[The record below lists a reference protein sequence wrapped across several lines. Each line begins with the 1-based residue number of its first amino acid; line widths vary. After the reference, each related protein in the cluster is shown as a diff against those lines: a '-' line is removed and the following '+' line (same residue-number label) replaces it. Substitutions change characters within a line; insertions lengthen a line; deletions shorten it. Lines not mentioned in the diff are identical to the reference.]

1 MLARIYKP
9 AKTAMQSGHGN
20 TKRWVLDFE
29 ASSAREVEPLMG
41 WTSSAD
47 MLGSQVRMYF
57 DTKEAAVAFATR
69 NRIPHE
75 VRAEDTDERPR
86 KGKSYSDNFAY
97 RRKETWTH

>member
-1 MLARIYKP
+1 MFARIYKP

-20 TKRWVLDFE
+20 TKRWVLEFE
-29 ASSAREVEPLMG
+29 ASAAREVEPLMG

-47 MLGSQVRMYF
+47 TLGSQVRMYF
-57 DTKEAAVAFATR
+57 ETKEAAVAFANR
-69 NRIPHE
+69 NGIAHE
-75 VRAEDTDERPR
+75 VQASDSTSAPR

>member
-29 ASSAREVEPLMG
+29 GASPREIEPLMG

-47 MLGSQVRMYF
+47 TLGSQVRMYF
-57 DTKEAAVAFATR
+57 ESKDAAVAFANR
-69 NRIPHE
+69 NDIPHE
-75 VRAEDTDERPR
+75 VQTTESESAPR
-86 KGKSYSDNFAY
+86 KGKSYSDNFAF